1 MAQDAQQAWN
11 PVEDFKTK
19 YPSSGYSD
27 QEIYKNLSNPSMFK
41 SAFPHYAHLG
51 DDEIKQGLGQFASK
65 YAPVVPKGPSLPIPA
80 GLQPPDQFH
89 TRDLPTDIAQ
99 AETPVIIGGSH
110 GSISDPGIQKDMSD
124 LGDTKPHNKQPFGIQ
139 VLDNVLGVAGGPE
152 GNDHDQQIAA
162 QKMSGVERAGHIPV
176 VGDHIVTGAKAIDSF
191 GKGHVSEGL
200 GYTGATML
208 PLFGPMAAGA
218 GEKLGQGDV
227 KGSLADVTAGVGVP
241 KALEV
246 SGPKYGTSNSRL
258 PQSAKATTPAQER
271 AFNAVSPNNAE
282 IGTESITPEYR
293 NAAAKDAQT
302 NPANPVASR
311 LTGATKKLSLPSGK
325 AGVEKSVKIAQDAIT
340 DHNNVVQSV
349 KAPFGDQAV
358 DNTSAAQA
366 ALSKITPEMEN
377 TAKTDPKVANEISA
391 LRDVAARAQGANT
404 IDLADQLRH
413 TWNDEL
419 APDYGKAEIK
429 QDVAPS
435 VTQAKRDAVNALRS
449 NFYDRLAEL
458 SGRQDIRGLAQR
470 EGQLIETKA
479 GMTKTGNAALR
490 SPANSKNFIGR
501 AMAGDARS
509 EGGVSSVTPNKASAL
524 LLPLNLIR
532 AGMNPDFGTPVGDY
546 LTNVK
551 KATSKLGVP
560 ENLRPFVDSRP
571 PTLTG
576 QQTSLLPS
584 PGPLFDIQPIPDT
597 THPSA
602 PAIPHGAEDLLRPGT
617 GTASG
622 THSPYKP
629 GQPVATAVTPQD
641 RAAMEGAEFG
651 GFKVGSDETPAYGR
665 TRRPLVT
672 EEHPEID
679 AVPDFIKQLFAP
691 KNGPKQLP
699 PASSIQLGP
708 SSLTEGTPSPSPK
721 TGSPVGA
728 NDRGAGLAAR
738 KGGSAIPERGKGF
751 VTNEA
756 AERRALPRS
765 TQAQLLTSEANEIR
779 RSIQD
784 STSPEE
790 KHYNEQR
797 LMMKQDE
804 LTRLNSSGDLPEA
817 HGAAANSAPVGQSD
831 IPAPVRDAL
840 GLTQDRGQG
849 SQVSSRLPGV
859 KETMMKTNDTYTKV
873 EAFVRTQ
880 PTIGLTALKE
890 KFGFSTPEA
899 VSMLDQLESKGVVK
913 AASGSGPRR
922 VSGKTK
928 AQAQGQ

>member
-1 MAQDAQQAWN
+1 MAQDAQQVWN

-41 SAFPHYAHLG
+41 SAFPNYAHLG

-65 YAPVVPKGPSLPIPA
+65 YAPSGPPKGPSLPIPA

-89 TRDLPTDIAQ
+89 TRDLSTDIQQ
-99 AETPVIIGGSH
+99 ANTPGILGGSS
-110 GSISDPGIQKDMSD
+110 GNISDPGIQKDMSD
-124 LGDTKPHNKQPFGIQ
+124 SGDTKPHNKRGFGLQ
-139 VLDNVLGVAGGPE
+139 VLDNLLGVSGGPE
-152 GNDHDQQIAA
+152 GNQHDQQLEA
-162 QKMSGVERAGHIPV
+162 QNASGVERAGHIPV
-176 VGDHIVTGAKAIDSF
+176 IGDHIVTGAKAVDSF

-227 KGSLADVTAGVGVP
+227 KGSLADVTAGAALP
-241 KALEV
+241 KALEFL
-246 SGPKYGTSNSRL
+246 GPKYGTSNGKS
-258 PQSAKATTPAQER
+258 PQSAKVTSPAQER
-271 AFNAVSPNNAE
+271 AFNAVSPDNAE
-282 IGTESITPEYR
+282 IGVDSIAPEYR
-293 NAAAKDAQT
+293 NAAAKDAQA
-302 NPANPVASR
+302 NPANPVTSR
-311 LTGATKKLSLPSGK
+311 LVGATKKLSLPSGK
-325 AGVEKSVKIAQDAIT
+325 AGVEKSVKLAQDAIT
-340 DHNNVVQSV
+340 EHNDVVQSV
-349 KAPFGDQAV
+349 KAPFGDQPV

-366 ALSKITPEMEN
+366 ALTRITPEMEN
-377 TAKTDPKVANEISA
+377 TAKTDPKVANEIAA
-391 LRDVAARAQGANT
+391 LKDIATRAQGANT

-419 APDYGKAEIK
+419 APDYGKTEIK

-449 NFYDRLAEL
+449 NFYDRLADL

-532 AGMNPDFGTPVGDY
+532 AGMNPDFGTPVGDF

-551 KATSKLGVP
+551 KATSNLGVP

-584 PGPLFDIQPIPDT
+584 PGPLFDVQQSPNT
-597 THPSA
+597 THPSS

-617 GTASG
+617 GTATG

-651 GFKVGSDETPAYGR
+651 GFKIGSDETPAYGR

-708 SSLTEGTPSPSPK
+708 SSLEGSVTKPA
-721 TGSPVGA
+721 VGA
-728 NDRGAGLAAR
+728 DDRGAGLAAR
-738 KGGSAIPERGKGF
+738 KGGSVIPERGKGF

-756 AERRALPRS
+756 AERRSLPRS

-784 STSPEE
+784 SASPEE
-790 KHYNEQR
+790 KRYNEQR
-797 LMMKQDE
+797 LAMKQDE
-804 LTRLNSSGDLPEA
+804 ITKLSSGDLPEA
-817 HGAAANSAPVGQSD
+817 HGAASASAPVGQSD

-840 GLTQDRGQG
+840 GLTRDRATNGVRTDQG
-849 SQVSSRLPGV
+849 STRLPGV
-859 KETMMKTNDTYTKV
+859 KETMAKTNDTYTKV
-873 EAFVRTQ
+873 ETYARTQ
-880 PTIGLTALKE
+880 STIGLTALKE

-913 AASGSGPRR
+913 PASGSGPRR
-922 VSGKTK
+922 VAQKTK
-928 AQAQGQ
+928 AQGQ